1 VQIFSQHHKLPKRR
15 IGMRV
20 ISIANQKG
28 GCGKTT
34 TAINLSACLSLKER
48 KVLLVDM
55 DPQGHLAM
63 GLNINT
69 DEAEKTVYDALVDF
83 EGEKTGLDDVIV
95 QISENFDLAPS
106 NIALS
111 AFEQHLTMAPGREK
125 KLKEKIERLGKSY
138 DYIVIDCPP
147 SLGLL
152 TFNSLVASREVFIP
166 IEMGFFSLHGTGRL
180 LEIIDLVRKKAG
192 QEIRVKAIA
201 TMYDKRTRIANEI
214 LKNVEDH
221 FKDSMFITVINS
233 NVKLKEAASFGKSI
247 ADYAKKSTGY
257 RDYAAL
263 AEEVLGEEGIIGV
276 VEPIEEKAML
286 SQPVTV
292 EKQFI
297 FYAPEANSVRIAGN
311 FNSWI
316 PNNDYLMEP
325 HEDGIWSKTLTLA
338 PGEYQYKFVVDDIWI
353 EDQNNP
359 STVDNR
365 FGGRNSVIE
374 LR

>member
-1 VQIFSQHHKLPKRR
+1 MR
-15 IGMRV
+15 I

-34 TAINLSACLSLKER
+34 TAINLSACLSLRER

-55 DPQGHLAM
+55 DPQGHSGM
-63 GLNINT
+63 GLNININGP
-69 DEAEKTVYDALVDF
+69 EKTVYDALVPF
-83 EGEKTGLDDVIV
+83 EREKTGMDDVIV
-95 QISENFDLAPS
+95 PISEDFHFAPS

-111 AFEQHLTMAPGREK
+111 AFEQQLTMAPGREK
-125 KLKEKIERLGKSY
+125 KLKEAIEGLSESY
-138 DYIVIDCPP
+138 NYIVIDCPP

-152 TFNSLVASREVFIP
+152 TFNSLVASNEVFIP

-180 LEIIDLVRKKAG
+180 LEIIDMVRKKAG
-192 QEIRVKAIA
+192 HEIRVKALA

-214 LKNVEDH
+214 LKNIKDH
-221 FKDSMFITVINS
+221 FKESMFISIINS

-247 ADYAKKSTGY
+247 VDYSKKSTGY

-263 AEEVLGEEGIIGV
+263 AEEVLAEEGIIGKA
-276 VEPIEEKAML
+276 EPIVQEAVIAHPAM
-286 SQPVTV
+286 V

-316 PNNDYLMEP
+316 PSNDYLMNP
-325 HEDGIWSKTLTLA
+325 HEDGSWSKTLTLA
-338 PGEYQYKFVVDDIWI
+338 PGEYQYRFVVDDIWV

-359 STVDNR
+359 NTVDNR

-374 LR
+374 VR

>member
-1 VQIFSQHHKLPKRR
+1 
-15 IGMRV
+15 MRV

-247 ADYAKKSTGY
+247 ADYSKKSTGY